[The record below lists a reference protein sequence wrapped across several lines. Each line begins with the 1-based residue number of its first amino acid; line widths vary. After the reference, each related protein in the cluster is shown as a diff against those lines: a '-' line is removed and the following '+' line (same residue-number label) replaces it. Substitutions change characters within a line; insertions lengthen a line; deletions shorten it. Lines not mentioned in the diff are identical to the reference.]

1 MLAAG
6 AVCRIGE
13 LTQTKGT
20 PAMITRYKLSAKS
33 SNRKTGPIA
42 TTMTSSD
49 SCPSTC
55 PFYNGKGCYAAS
67 GPTAIHWGKLD
78 RGETGSDWL
87 GLQDQLAAAKLKP
100 GTLLRHNVAGDLPHL
115 NGTINTETLRYLS
128 TIFLAADVVPYT
140 YTHHVHSA
148 VNLGAVKS
156 ATAAGFTINLS
167 CDTEQQAA
175 QRHSEGFP
183 AVVVVPRDDQRKSW
197 QVDGVR
203 FQTCPAQLAEH
214 VTCETCKLC
223 TKARSCVVA
232 FRAHGNKARAVSET
246 VASL

>member
-1 MLAAG
+1 MLTRFKLT
-6 AVCRIGE
+6 AVS
-13 LTQTKGT
+13 K
-20 PAMITRYKLSAKS
+20 
-33 SNRKTGPIA
+33 NRKTGPIA

-55 PFYNGKGCYAAS
+55 PFNNGNGCYAAG
-67 GPTAIHWGKLD
+67 GPTAINWRKLD

-100 GTLLRHNVAGDLPHL
+100 GTLLRHNVAGDLPHE
-115 NGTINTETLRYLS
+115 NGTIKTETLRYLS
-128 TIFLAADVVPYT
+128 TIFLSAGVVPYT

-148 VNLGAVKS
+148 TNLAAVKS

-167 CDTEQQAA
+167 CDTEAQAA

-183 AVVVVPRDDQRKSW
+183 SVVVVPRDDDRKSW
-197 QVDGVR
+197 QVDGVK
-203 FQTCPAQLAEH
+203 FQTCPAQLADH
-214 VTCETCKLC
+214 VTCQTCRLC
-223 TKARSCVVA
+223 THERSCVVA
-232 FRAHGNKARAVSET
+232 FRAHGNKARKVSET